1 MQNKSFGG
9 IFIMALPVIPIF
21 FAVDDNYAPF
31 LGVALE
37 SITRN
42 ASRKFQYNVHI
53 LTEGL
58 NDQNVSRLSKYN
70 DDNFNI
76 IFNDV
81 ADGIRTMSHRLHV
94 RDYYT
99 KATYYR
105 FLISDMFPEYDR
117 GLYLDCDII
126 VRGDV
131 SELYN
136 CDLGDNL
143 VAAMN
148 EEVMLAY
155 DVYGTYVEKVLGLSR
170 NTYFNAG
177 VLVLNLDLF
186 RKVDMQARLL
196 DIISEYTFTVTQDE
210 DYLNVLCHGSVL
222 LLPQYWN
229 KNSFPGCEKYGDP
242 AKIVHYKINWKPWHY
257 DGVGYEED
265 FWHYAKQTEYYED
278 IRAIRDN
285 YSPADV
291 ARDNMQF
298 EQLAETARK
307 DTLAAMSADY
317 VLPIGHTIK
326 IPAEV

>member
-1 MQNKSFGG
+1 
-9 IFIMALPVIPIF
+9 MALPVIPIF

-37 SITRN
+37 SLTQN
-42 ASRKFQYNVHI
+42 ASENYYYRIHI

-58 NDQNVSRLSKYN
+58 SEQNVSRLTKYSSTN
-70 DDNFNI
+70 VEVI
-76 IFNDV
+76 INDV
-81 ADGIRTMSHRLHV
+81 KEEIRIMSDRLHV

-105 FLISDMFPEYDR
+105 FLIADMFPGYHR

-131 SELYN
+131 SELFN

-170 NTYFNAG
+170 HTYFNAG

-196 DIISEYTFTVTQDE
+196 DIIGEYTFTVTQDE
-210 DYLNVLCHGSVL
+210 DYLNVLCYGNVL

-229 KNSFPGCEKYGDP
+229 KNSFPACETYGDP

-257 DGVGYEED
+257 DGVGYEKD
-265 FWHYAKQTEYYED
+265 FWHYAKMTEYYED

-285 YSPADV
+285 YSEADV
-291 ARDNMQF
+291 ARDNDQF
-298 EQLAETARK
+298 AVLAETARK
-307 DTLAAMSADY
+307 DTARASSPDY
-317 VLPIGHTIK
+317 VLPLHHVIK

>member
-1 MQNKSFGG
+1 
-9 IFIMALPVIPIF
+9 MALPIIPVF

-42 ASRKFQYNVHI
+42 ASRKYQYNIHI

-58 NDQNVSRLSKYN
+58 NDQNVSRLSKYG
-70 DDNFNI
+70 DENFNI

-81 ADGIRTMSHRLHV
+81 KEGVRTMSHRLHV

-105 FLISDMFPEYDR
+105 FLIADMFPEYDR

-285 YSPADV
+285 YSPADI
-291 ARDNMQF
+291 ARDEQQF
-298 EQLAETARK
+298 SVLAETARK

>member
-1 MQNKSFGG
+1 
-9 IFIMALPVIPIF
+9 MALPIIPVF

-42 ASRKFQYNVHI
+42 ASRKYQYNIHI

-58 NDQNVSRLSKYN
+58 NDQNVSRLSKYG
-70 DDNFNI
+70 DENFNI

-81 ADGIRTMSHRLHV
+81 KEGIRTMSHRLHV

-105 FLISDMFPEYDR
+105 FLIADMFPEYDR

-210 DYLNVLCHGSVL
+210 DYLNVLCRGSVL

-291 ARDNMQF
+291 ARDEQQF
-298 EQLAETARK
+298 SVLAETARK